1 MSTLAPDPAAP
12 TAPLTPRPVRVAAGF
27 PVAVLPPDRLP
38 RDADPVLVT
47 VRRGARAVHAWAWSG
62 DDPALPP
69 AATGLAPGEVG
80 VSQRLGSALGG
91 PPEDPVEVT
100 VPRVRALRVL
110 SVRIDDM
117 PGPGEV
123 QVSPADRPAGP
134 ARALLV
140 HEGVAAVVTAVPA
153 EHVPAGSVRMS
164 YATRV
169 LQHVAENARVHVV
182 DLPAPVP
189 GGTRW
194 AERARR
200 ATGRGVE
207 RALRAVFRAPSVAV
221 RVTQAH
227 AGDDETAVVALHAS
241 AFERLGIRPG
251 DQVLVAWGAREVVAL
266 AVTDHEPHGPGGPL
280 PAAKGA
286 QRVNL
291 QSPPLP
297 DDFTPHLVARLS
309 APARRG
315 LGCPPA
321 TVVTVRRRVRP
332 ALARNLNQL
341 VVPAAGLLLAGAA
354 LPDPSW
360 LLLGGGTVVISAL
373 ALASVRIPAV
383 GRRPA
388 PTGDELP

>member
-1 MSTLAPDPAAP
+1 MTAAPVTTALAPRVVP
-12 TAPLTPRPVRVAAGF
+12 VAAGF
-27 PVAVLPPDRLP
+27 PVAVLPPERLD

-47 VRRGARAVHAWAWSG
+47 VRRGDRAEHAWAWSR

-69 AATGLAPGEVG
+69 SAAGLGPGEVG
-80 VSQRLGSALGG
+80 VSRRLATLLGG
-91 PPEDPVEVT
+91 PEDAPVEVT
-100 VPRVRALRVL
+100 VPPVRALRVL

-123 QVSPADRPAGP
+123 QVSPGDRPDGP

-153 EHVPAGSVRMS
+153 DHVPAGAVRMS

-169 LQHVAENARVHVV
+169 LQHVAADTRVRVV
-182 DLPAPVP
+182 DLPAPLP
-189 GGTRW
+189 PSGTRRVRPD
-194 AERARR
+194 RARR
-200 ATGRGVE
+200 AVGRGVE
-207 RALRAVFRAPSVAV
+207 RTLRAVFRAPSVAV

-227 AGDDETAVVALHAS
+227 AGDDEAAVVALHTS

-266 AVTDHEPHGPGGPL
+266 AVTDHEPHTTGGPL
-280 PAAKGA
+280 PGAKGA

-291 QSPPLP
+291 QSAALP
-297 DDFTPHLVARLS
+297 DDFSPHLVARLS
-309 APARRG
+309 APARRA

-354 LPDPSW
+354 LPDPNW

-373 ALASVRIPAV
+373 ALASVRIPDV
-383 GRRPA
+383 GRRAA
-388 PTGDELP
+388 PEGDELP